1 MPTIEIQAQ
10 NDQKRLDQ
18 FLCEPLN
25 TTRSQIQKLI
35 KEGLV
40 TVNGSVA
47 VAHTFLKIGNLI
59 SYPEKKESKIK
70 ETKTIPVLDIVY
82 EDDDLLV
89 INKPAGL
96 LVHEALK
103 DEYRPTVVD
112 GLLHLYPEIAQVGD
126 DPSRPGIVHRLD
138 KDVSGLMVIA
148 KTQEAFEYL
157 KSQFQERTVKKE
169 YLALLYGSLPKD
181 TDIIDQRISRS
192 KSKGRMVARTGSQEG
207 KEAHTQYDV
216 LKRFL
221 HTTYVRVE
229 ILTGR
234 THQIRVHF
242 QSIGYPVVGD
252 KLYKSKSMKWN
263 EIPLDRLFLH
273 SNLLRIRLLN
283 GEEKTFEASLP
294 SELQHLLET
303 LK

>member
-1 MPTIEIQAQ
+1 MPTIEIQEK
-10 NDQKRLDQ
+10 NDEKRLDQ

-25 TTRSQIQKLI
+25 TTRSQVQKLI
-35 KEGLV
+35 KQGLV
-40 TVNGSVA
+40 TVNGSIA
-47 VAHTFLKIGNLI
+47 VSHTFLKIGDMV
-59 SYPEKKESKIK
+59 SYPEKKEGEKL

-103 DEYRPTVVD
+103 DEYRATVVD
-112 GLLHLYPEIAQVGD
+112 GILNLYPEIAHVGD
-126 DPSRPGIVHRLD
+126 DASRPGIVHRLD

-148 KTQEAFEYL
+148 KTQTAFEYL

-169 YLALLYGSLPKD
+169 YLALVYGSLPKE
-181 TDIIDQRISRS
+181 TDVIDQRISRS
-192 KSKGRMVARTGSQEG
+192 KRKGRMVARSGDQEG

-216 LKRFL
+216 LKRFVN
-221 HTTYVRVE
+221 TTYVRVA

-273 SNLLRIRLLN
+273 SNLLRIRLLD
-283 GEEKTFEASLP
+283 GEEKTFEAPLP
-294 SELQHLLET
+294 PELEHLLET